1 MTAPLK
7 IPALP
12 VVLAAIALGGAAPAS
27 AATWIAAWGAAPTG
41 SATGG
46 PDNATVRDLV
56 RVSVGGTAIRIRV
69 ANALSTDTPLVI
81 GKASVALAKAPG
93 SAQLDPG
100 TSRAITFG
108 GRPGITLAPKAP
120 YVYSD
125 PVELPVGDQ
134 QDLAIDLYLPRAEPG
149 ALTATWN
156 TSFATANGAGDK
168 TGQDAG
174 AFSPGP
180 SSSAFTQHPGGTQ
193 VPLNC
198 NGCATYALTA
208 VDVLTTEA
216 AGALVGLGSSTF
228 HGDGSDQDMWNTVL
242 NDISRR
248 IDGELP
254 SGRRLGIVNAGIGGD
269 TLHAG
274 LDRAERDAFSQSGVT
289 GVIAYDL
296 NDIAPPTSHTAVQVE
311 ADYRKLVAESHARGI
326 RVYCPTWPPDA
337 SLATPTDERSK
348 INAWILSSGECD
360 DVVDWSAVLRYPE
373 QPNAF
378 RPEYFSDGMHPN
390 PAGHQAIADAT
401 PLRWFTAPPLA
412 SGSTALSPTGCV
424 SRRRL
429 VIHLRAPHG
438 QVLRS
443 ARVFVNGRQVAAL
456 HGRRLQTRLNLRG
469 LPPRHSACDD
479 LPAHALGACVR
490 PYARVSHMRGAR
502 DLARSD
508 PTAGAVGD
516 VRARPR
522 WR

>member
-1 MTAPLK
+1 MIPPLK
-7 IPALP
+7 ILALA
-12 VVLAAIALGGAAPAS
+12 VCLAAVTVGAPAVAS

-56 RVSVGGTAIRIRV
+56 RVSVGGMAIRIRV
-69 ANALSTDTPLVI
+69 ANALSAGTPLVI
-81 GKASVALAKAPG
+81 GKASVALAKSPG
-93 SAQLDPG
+93 SAELVPG
-100 TSRAITFG
+100 TSRALTFG
-108 GRPGITLAPKAP
+108 GRPGITLAPKTP

-125 PVELPVGDQ
+125 PVALPVGDQ
-134 QDLAIDLYLPRAEPG
+134 QDLAVDLYLPSAEPG

-156 TSFATANGAGDK
+156 TSFATANGAGDR

-174 AFSPGP
+174 AFSPGA
-180 SSSAFTQHPGGTQ
+180 SSSGFAQHPAGTQ

-216 AGALVGLGSSTF
+216 AGAIVGLGSSTF
-228 HGDGSDQDMWNTVL
+228 QGDGSDQDKWDTVL
-242 NDISRR
+242 NDLSRR

-296 NDIAPPTSHTAVQVE
+296 NDIAPPTSRTAVQVE

-326 RVYCPTWPPDA
+326 RVFCPTWPPDA

-360 DVVDWSAVLRYPE
+360 DVVDWNAVLRDPE
-373 QPNAF
+373 MPNTF
-378 RPEYFSDGMHPN
+378 RPEYFSDGIHPN
-390 PAGHQAIADAT
+390 SAGHQAIADAT

-412 SGSTALSPTGCV
+412 SGSTALSSKRCV
-424 SRRRL
+424 SRRNF
-429 VIHLRAPHG
+429 VIHLRAPRG
-438 QVLRS
+438 QALRS
-443 ARVFVNGRQVAAL
+443 ARVFLNGRQVAAP
-456 HGRRLQTRLNLRG
+456 HGRRLRAGIDLRG
-469 LPPRHSACDD
+469 LPR
-479 LPAHALGACVR
+479 GI
-490 PYARVSHMRGAR
+490 ARVTIFLRT
-502 DLARSD
+502 RSGH
-508 PTAGAVGD
+508 AY
-516 VRARPR
+516 VRTRVYRTCVANT
-522 WR
+522 